1 VRARFVGV
9 LTAAAFVATGLTVAP
24 DAFAAETIVVRITP
38 PSPQVDDTL
47 TLIATVSEAMPAS
60 LSVTRTDRNNNQT
73 MFMALPTGNAGEY
86 SMPDPGP
93 PVWGHLSYVVK
104 DVPRDVQGS
113 TSVFVS
119 RLPTALSIKASR
131 RIVTFR
137 HGVRVTAHLGT
148 TQTNRRVT
156 IYARPY
162 NGDRRTIGSGTVD
175 PTSGNRSATFTVLR
189 RTLFRAHFSGDGTY
203 APANAYV
210 VVRARAVLRERL
222 RHYYATSGGYR
233 IYHPGASP
241 ELDARLWPRQQGVCL
256 YFRAQYHS
264 GGSWRN
270 ASLSPCVRTDTDAL
284 AAALL
289 HNALALPYRL
299 RAEWRGNHIAAASHG
314 PWLRLRFR

>member
-1 VRARFVGV
+1 VRARVIGV
-9 LTAAAFVATGLTVAP
+9 LTAAAFVATGLAVAP
-24 DAFAAETIVVRITP
+24 DAFAAETIVVTVTP
-38 PSPQVDDTL
+38 PSPRVDDTL
-47 TLIATVSEAMPAS
+47 VVTAKVSGATPAS
-60 LSVTRTDRNNNQT
+60 LSVTRTDRHNNQT
-73 MFMALPTGNAGEY
+73 MFLAMPTANAGEY
-86 SMPDPGP
+86 SAPDPGP
-93 PVWGHLSYVVK
+93 PVWGHVSYVVK
-104 DVPRDVQGS
+104 DVGTDVQGS
-113 TSVFVS
+113 ASVVVS

-131 RIVTFR
+131 RIVMFR

-148 TQTNRRVT
+148 TQTNRAVT

-162 NGDRRTIGSGTVD
+162 NRDRRTISSGNVD
-175 PTSGNRSATFTVLR
+175 PTSGNRSAAFTVFR
-189 RTLFRAHFSGDGTY
+189 RTRFRAHFSGDDTY

-233 IYHPGASP
+233 LYHPGASP
-241 ELDARLWPRQQGVCL
+241 ELDARLWPNQQRVCL

-264 GGSWRN
+264 GGSWHN
-270 ASLSPCVRTDTDAL
+270 ASLSPCVRTDADGL

-299 RAEWRGNHIAAASHG
+299 RAEWRGNHIAAACHG